1 MSRPVVIAVASF
13 TYADCDS
20 RHSNCI
26 DDLKS
31 ACFVPQHFA
40 DLVCESRGSSRGRY
54 LYYQNFWILRMPFP
68 TQVTRDPNAATV
80 QVLQLVSSTRQRA
93 EHVVN
98 CSVL

>member
-13 TYADCDS
+13 TYAERDS
-20 RHSNCI
+20 QHSNCI

-54 LYYQNFWILRMPFP
+54 LYYQNFWISRMPFP
-68 TQVTRDPNAATV
+68 TKVTRDQTQQLCKSCNLLAVLGSV
-80 QVLQLVSSTRQRA
+80 QSML
-93 EHVVN
+93 
-98 CSVL
+98 